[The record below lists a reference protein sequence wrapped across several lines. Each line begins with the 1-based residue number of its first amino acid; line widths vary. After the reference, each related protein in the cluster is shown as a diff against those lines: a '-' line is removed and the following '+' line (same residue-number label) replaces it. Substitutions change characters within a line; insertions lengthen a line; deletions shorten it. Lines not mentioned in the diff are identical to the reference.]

1 MGSQRVGDDWA
12 TKLNWT
18 ELWCWW
24 RLLRVSWTARRSN
37 QFILKEISPGCS
49 LEGLVFKLKLQY
61 FGHLMWRTDSFEKIL
76 MDWGQEEKRTTEGE
90 MVGWHHRLNWRE
102 CEQAPGVG
110 DGQGSLACCSPW
122 GWKESDTTWM
132 TELNWVP
139 REATSLF
146 DYSFNEVGS
155 HIFYTSIT
163 SIAWDYR
170 NSIINI
176 YKHTDR
182 QNIRTLL
189 NKKKINGSSLLIPV
203 KYCLKSIELYAIKL
217 Y

>member
-1 MGSQRVGDDWA
+1 MGSQRVRDDWA

-76 MDWGQEEKRTTEGE
+76 IDWGQEEKGTTEGE

-102 CEQAPGVG
+102 CEQSPGVG
-110 DGQGSLACCSPW
+110 DRQGSLACCSPW
-122 GWKESDTTWM
+122 GWKESDTTWV

-155 HIFYTSIT
+155 HTSYTSIT

-176 YKHTDR
+176 YKHTGR

-189 NKKKINGSSLLIPV
+189 DKKKINGIS
-203 KYCLKSIELYAIKL
+203 
-217 Y
+217 